1 MMAQIMADAPET
13 DLTMDPASLYRED
26 VFTDRKLGTIRHL
39 IPVTAEGKPDES
51 RTALFIGQAQ
61 IVTPG
66 GLLPLSFEIEANTL
80 PEAIQ
85 QFGVAAK
92 LAIEDTVRELQELRR
107 QAASSLVI
115 PDAGAASQI
124 LGPGGM
130 PSGGGGG
137 KIRLR

>member
-1 MMAQIMADAPET
+1 MTEPTEG

-39 IPVTAEGKPDES
+39 VPVTTGGAPDGS
-51 RTALFIGQAQ
+51 RSALFVGQAQ

-66 GLLPLSFEIEANTL
+66 GLLPLSFEIDAGSLAEAV
-80 PEAIQ
+80 EK
-85 QFGVAAK
+85 FGPAAK

-115 PDAGAASQI
+115 PDTGATASI
-124 LGPGGM
+124 LGSG
-130 PSGGGGG
+130 GGGGG

>member
-1 MMAQIMADAPET
+1 MADQPEA

-26 VFTDRKLGTIRHL
+26 VFTDRKLGTIRRL
-39 IPVTAEGKPDES
+39 VPVTADGQPDES

-66 GLLPLSFEIEANTL
+66 GLLPLSFEIEANSL
-80 PEAIQ
+80 PEAVA
-85 QFGVAAK
+85 QFGAAAK
-92 LAIEDTVRELQELRR
+92 VAIEDTVRELQELRR

-115 PDAGAASQI
+115 PDTGATAQI
-124 LGPGGM
+124 LGPSGM
-130 PSGGGGG
+130 PAGAPG

>member
-1 MMAQIMADAPET
+1 MAEQTDA

-26 VFTDRKLGTIRHL
+26 VYTDRKLGTIRHL
-39 IPVTAEGKPDES
+39 VPVTAEGSTDPS
-51 RTALFIGQAQ
+51 RSTLFVGQAQ

-66 GLLPLSFEIEANTL
+66 GLLPLNFEIEATSL
-80 PEAIQ
+80 ADAVQ
-85 QFGVAAK
+85 QFGPAAK

-115 PDAGAASQI
+115 PEPGAAASI
-124 LGPGGM
+124 LGPGGL
-130 PSGGGGG
+130 PAGGGQGGG

>member
-1 MMAQIMADAPET
+1 MAEPNEAELVMDA
-13 DLTMDPASLYRED
+13 ASLYRED
-26 VFTDRKLGTIRHL
+26 VFTDRKLGTIRQL
-39 IPVTAEGKPDES
+39 IPVTADGSRDES
-51 RTALFIGQAQ
+51 RPMLFVGQAQ

-66 GLLPLSFEIEANTL
+66 GLLPLSFEIEAATL
-80 PEAIQ
+80 AEATER
-85 QFGVAAK
+85 FGPAAK

-115 PDAGAASQI
+115 PEPGAAASI

-130 PSGGGGG
+130 PSQGGSG

>member
-1 MMAQIMADAPET
+1 MAEPTET

-26 VFTDRKLGTIRHL
+26 IFTDRKLGTIRHL
-39 IPVTAEGKPDES
+39 IPVKADGTPDQS

-66 GLLPLSFEIEANTL
+66 GLLPLSFEIEANSL
-80 PEAIQ
+80 SEAIE
-85 QFGVAAK
+85 QFGAAAK
-92 LAIEDTVRELQELRR
+92 VAIEDTVRELQELRR

-115 PDAGAASQI
+115 PDAGATSSI

-130 PSGGGGG
+130 PAGPGGGG

>member
-1 MMAQIMADAPET
+1 MADAPEA
-13 DLTMDPASLYRED
+13 DLTMDPGSLYRED
-26 VFTDRKLGTIRHL
+26 VFTDRKLGTIRHQ
-39 IPVTAEGKPDES
+39 IPVTAEGKPDQS

-66 GLLPLSFEIEANTL
+66 GLLPLSFEIEANSL
-80 PEAIQ
+80 PEAVQ

-92 LAIEDTVRELQELRR
+92 LAIEDTVRELQEMRR

-115 PDAGAASQI
+115 PDAGATSQI
-124 LGPGGM
+124 LGPGGV
-130 PSGGGGG
+130 PAGGG

>member
-1 MMAQIMADAPET
+1 MAEQTEA
-13 DLTMDPASLYRED
+13 DLTMDPTSLYRED

-39 IPVTAEGKPDES
+39 VPVTADGAADAS
-51 RTALFIGQAQ
+51 RPVFFIGQAQ

-66 GLLPLSFEIEANTL
+66 GVLPLSFEIDAASLAEAVRN
-80 PEAIQ
+80 
-85 QFGVAAK
+85 FGAAAK

-115 PDAGAASQI
+115 PDTGATASI
-124 LGPGGM
+124 LGPGGL
-130 PSGGGGG
+130 PHGGGGG

>member
-1 MMAQIMADAPET
+1 MAEQTET
-13 DLTMDPASLYRED
+13 DLTMDPGSLYRED

-39 IPVTAEGKPDES
+39 IPVKSDGAPDPG

-66 GLLPLSFEIEANTL
+66 GLLPLSFEIEANNL
-80 PEAIQ
+80 PEAIA
-85 QFGVAAK
+85 QFGPAAK

-115 PDAGAASQI
+115 PDTGAAAQI

-130 PSGGGGG
+130 PPGGGG

>member
-1 MMAQIMADAPET
+1 MAEPTEA
-13 DLTMDPASLYRED
+13 DLTMDPTSLYRED

-39 IPVTAEGKPDES
+39 VPVTAAGAPDPS
-51 RTALFIGQAQ
+51 RTGMFIGQAQ

-66 GLLPLSFEIEANTL
+66 GLLPLSFEIEANSL
-80 PEAIQ
+80 AEAVA
-85 QFGVAAK
+85 QFGAAAK

-107 QAASSLVI
+107 QQASSLVI
-115 PDAGAASQI
+115 PDSGATASI